1 MVQIQS
7 SKPYC
12 CCFSVSNFEVT
23 DVFSG
28 DMDNLLL
35 FSSKFASL
43 VPRYFNDPAL
53 MIAKQGVS
61 FSGVIRGKVGYI
73 DRSQVYAQKESK
85 GTRAQCD

>member
-1 MVQIQS
+1 MVRIQS
-7 SKPYC
+7 SNPC
-12 CCFSVSNFEVT
+12 CCYFSVSNFEVT

-35 FSSKFASL
+35 FSSISASL

-61 FSGVIRGKVGYI
+61 FSGVIRGKVGYT
-73 DRSQVYAQKESK
+73 DSSQVYAQIAIQKHSSSV
-85 GTRAQCD
+85 

>member
-1 MVQIQS
+1 MKQS
-7 SKPYC
+7 SNSCC

-35 FSSKFASL
+35 FSSKSASL
-43 VPRYFNDPAL
+43 VPRYFNDPDL

-61 FSGVIRGKVGYI
+61 FSGVIKGKVGYM
-73 DRSQVYAQKESK
+73 DRSQAYTQQKSK